1 MLSSSRR
8 FTLEIAWGA
17 ALDDRI
23 ALVRRR
29 ASTGLVDEGAFVHWH
44 DGDLATD
51 TPINFCTRDS
61 SGAVADAATDA
72 NGQTA
77 GPSMACKHGVVAGC
91 RRNSTKC
98 LADSLLADAESLFQR
113 APGAHL
119 CSLYLGVVGDANT
132 LVAMVV

>member
-23 ALVRRR
+23 ALIRRR
-29 ASTGLVDEGAFVHWH
+29 ASTDLVDEGAFGHWH
-44 DGDLATD
+44 DSDLSAD
-51 TPINFCTRDS
+51 APINFCTRDS
-61 SGAVADAATDA
+61 SGAVANAATDA
-72 NGQTA
+72 NGETA
-77 GPSMACKHGVVAGC
+77 DPSMACEHGVVAGS
-91 RRNSTKC
+91 RRNPTKC
-98 LADSLLADAESLFQR
+98 LASSLLADAESLFQR

-132 LVAMVV
+132 MVAMVV